1 MDEINIKINEL
12 ENRLR
17 TFKSEINY
25 ELLLIDENFSELR
38 DSLVEVKTILEM
50 LINKYKHLNI
60 LLNHRYD

>member
-1 MDEINIKINEL
+1 MEEINIKINEL

-17 TFKSEINY
+17 TFKSELNF

-38 DSLVEVKTILEM
+38 DSLVEVKSILEM

>member
-17 TFKSEINY
+17 TFKSELNF

-38 DSLVEVKTILEM
+38 DSLVEVKSILEM